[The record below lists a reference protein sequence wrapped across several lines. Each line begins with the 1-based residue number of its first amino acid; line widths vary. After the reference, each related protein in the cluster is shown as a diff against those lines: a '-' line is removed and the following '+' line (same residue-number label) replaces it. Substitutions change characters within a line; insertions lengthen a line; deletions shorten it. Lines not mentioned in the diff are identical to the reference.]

1 LFSEFQPEIKALLEE
16 FNNPNSDQMRRVR
29 AGLSEVLSLFV
40 LPKDSE
46 ASVVFFS
53 INGARGFDMVKK
65 LTKSG
70 NHTVGNP
77 AVHRLKRHPRHL
89 GLLFTIKK

>member
-1 LFSEFQPEIKALLEE
+1 
-16 FNNPNSDQMRRVR
+16 
-29 AGLSEVLSLFV
+29 

-65 LTKSG
+65 LTKNR

-89 GLLFTIKK
+89 GLLFTIKKWCKKRGRTGDEMLTEMLTEMLDEKKTLKNTLKKGRQCVF